1 MHLMIRLLLR
11 RLSNYLVFIPLVRSI
26 SAMGS
31 IQAPQSS
38 LEERGYHI
46 SGEDEIAA
54 IDNILENT
62 LHQLEMQKQMKGLM
76 VEFLRQKK
84 EFAEGNQTKAHAGRM
99 VRMARQIYE
108 SITAHHL
115 EYLFS
120 QEYVDELLFF
130 SSIAGKSKIKCP

>member
-1 MHLMIRLLLR
+1 MIRF
-11 RLSNYLVFIPLVRSI
+11 SVYLVCILLGQSMAV
-26 SAMGS
+26 MGS
-31 IQAPQSS
+31 MQAPQSS
-38 LEERGYHI
+38 LQELVLFPA
-46 SGEDEIAA
+46 SGEDEIVA

-62 LHQLEMQKQMKGLM
+62 LHQLEMQKQMKCLM

-99 VRMARQIYE
+99 VRTARQIYE

-115 EYLFS
+115 EYLFL
-120 QEYVDELLFF
+120 QEYIDELLFF